1 MMRKNFKTMKKKMIK
16 WPMNINQKKTLITC
30 NLIKNNMSIITQ
42 IKKIKRFIQKDK
54 ARFKT

>member
-1 MMRKNFKTMKKKMIK
+1 MMRKNFKTMKKKIIK

>member
-1 MMRKNFKTMKKKMIK
+1 MRKNFKTMKKKIIK

-30 NLIKNNMSIITQ
+30 NLIKNNISMITQ